1 MYVYNGEKR
10 YQLLLLFTLPV
21 LPANQWICLLS
32 KIMTYKEV
40 AKSTHDEKK
49 IIIQEF
55 RCDLFCEY
63 KIMKLTLQRII

>member
-1 MYVYNGEKR
+1 
-10 YQLLLLFTLPV
+10 
-21 LPANQWICLLS
+21 
-32 KIMTYKEV
+32 MTYKEV